1 MNGKIENAIC
11 ITLTMSEFDDIS
23 IIDDTVR
30 HSTIFVRGSNLSLKC
45 TFVFVYNIKKAVLIR
60 LSTLAL

>member
-30 HSTIFVRGSNLSLKC
+30 HSTIFVLGSK
-45 TFVFVYNIKKAVLIR
+45 YNCLAFAVV
-60 LSTLAL
+60 

>member
-1 MNGKIENAIC
+1 MLPSFFSTNKNMNGKIENAIC

-30 HSTIFVRGSNLSLKC
+30 HSTIFVRGSK
-45 TFVFVYNIKKAVLIR
+45 YNCLAFAVV
-60 LSTLAL
+60 S

>member
-30 HSTIFVRGSNLSLKC
+30 HSTIFVRGSKYNCLAETVSS
-45 TFVFVYNIKKAVLIR
+45 FV
-60 LSTLAL
+60 